1 MLKLS
6 PFILQY
12 SSVFHIFTPFHG
24 WENEVQRGKLTCLKI
39 PASRGKIRIGI
50 YTSSLYHDGQSL
62 QVMAVRNSG
71 RHPKHIVDSPP
82 KCLGSRSKRIS
93 TLCQEMKMPRHI
105 HVLTDREFTQMVKA
119 VMYQGKISHP
129 QALWNCFTSPATKRE
144 KNQKKNWIVSR
155 NVSSYDSKI
164 HGGADLLTQKGPFL
178 SHLAAFTTL

>member
-39 PASRGKIRIGI
+39 PASRGKIQIGI
-50 YTSSLYHDGQSL
+50 YTSTLYHDGQSL

-105 HVLTDREFTQMVKA
+105 HVLTDREFTQMVK
-119 VMYQGKISHP
+119 VVHVSGQNLPSPSTLKFFYKPCYQERKKSKEK
-129 QALWNCFTSPATKRE
+129 LDCVKKR
-144 KNQKKNWIVSR
+144 
-155 NVSSYDSKI
+155 
-164 HGGADLLTQKGPFL
+164 
-178 SHLAAFTTL
+178 